1 MTIDN
6 QNEEFSQ
13 ERPDQRSLSIG
24 GNVDNSPI
32 VVGDRNTIHQGPTS
46 YYTTNVF
53 SPVNV
58 APVPSVPSQ
67 PLSKQEYRWR
77 QVLVDNVKHYWIEGV
92 LEKSLHNQALIEL
105 GLEERSKAV
114 TSPLSGIG
122 EFPDEPS
129 RAFPEGTQATE
140 IFDGLGAGRT
150 LLILG
155 EPGAGKTTTLLKLA
169 QSLLERIGD
178 DLSQP
183 IPVIL
188 NLSSWAK
195 KRQPIAEWLVQD
207 LYETF
212 QVSKALGKTWI
223 KEEQLVL
230 CLDGLDEVEAK
241 HRNACV
247 EALNQFI
254 QEHGRTEMV
263 VCSRINAYEALTE
276 RLRVRCAIYAQPL
289 TLSQIDRYIDQAG
302 EQLAA
307 LRTVFSRALEIKKLA
322 TSPLVLSIMSLAYK
336 GYSAGMVPD
345 IISDEK
351 FRQRLLDIYIER
363 MFQRRGKKH
372 NCTDEQAKY
381 WLSWMAQRMIQT
393 SQTVFFIESMQP
405 SWLQTRRQRL
415 RYRIES
421 ALFFLLSFSLID
433 GFISWL
439 ISELIYVL
447 TDDPRVLPTYG
458 LLVNELTGGLIFGLI
473 AGLTALTL
481 SEITPTGTLKWSA
494 KTAKKS
500 FYIGLLYGFVI
511 VPLASLLLDFVN
523 GLITGRRFDSINVSV
538 DMLINGFVLGLI
550 GGLIGGSISGL
561 IGGFRGST
569 IDDKVKP
576 NHGIWK
582 SAQNA
587 GIFTLISWLII
598 GLLIGV
604 PTGVL
609 SGRTDGTFFGQTA
622 GLLYGLSMGLSIGLT
637 IGLLC
642 GLIGGGSACLRH
654 FSLRVRLYRMSY
666 TPWNYARFL
675 DYATERL
682 FLQKVGGGYIFVHR
696 MLLEHFAQ
704 MELGGKG

>member
-1 MTIDN
+1 MTTEN
-6 QNEEFSQ
+6 QNEEPSQ

-24 GNVDNSPI
+24 GSVDNSPI
-32 VVGDRNTIHQGPTS
+32 VVGDRNTINQGPTS

-58 APVPSVPSQ
+58 APATSAPSQ

-114 TSPLSGIG
+114 TSPVSGVG

-129 RAFPEGTQATE
+129 RVLPEGTKATD

-212 QVSKALGKTWI
+212 QVSKALGKIWI
-223 KEEQLVL
+223 AEEQLVL

-263 VCSRINAYEALTE
+263 VCSRIKDYEALSE
-276 RLRVRCAIYAQPL
+276 RLRLRSAIYVQPL
-289 TLSQIDRYIDQAG
+289 TTEQVDHYLMQAG

-307 LRTVFSRALEIKKLA
+307 LRTVLNQNAEIKEFA
-322 TSPLVLSIMSLAYK
+322 RSPLILSVMSFAYQDDS
-336 GYSAGMVPD
+336 SASFPD
-345 IISDEK
+345 VGSAET
-351 FRQRLLDIYIER
+351 FQQRLFDTYIKR
-363 MFQRRGKKH
+363 MFQRRRTMCPYESEAAKH
-372 NCTDEQAKY
+372 
-381 WLSWMAQRMIQT
+381 WLVWIAQRMVSA
-393 SQTVFFIESMQP
+393 SQTVFFIENIQP
-405 SWLQTRRQRL
+405 SWLQTKTQRL
-415 RYRIES
+415 WYRLES
-421 ALFFLLSFSLID
+421 SLIL
-433 GFISWL
+433 GLVYGLSYGLIYGLSYGL
-439 ISELIYVL
+439 ISELSY
-447 TDDPRVLPTYG
+447 LPAMDSSYG
-458 LLVNELTGGLIFGLI
+458 LNTGLRTGLLGGLANGVG
-473 AGLTALTL
+473 AGLVATNLGNIAPVETL
-481 SEITPTGTLKWSA
+481 RWSWRN
-494 KTAKKS
+494 AKKN
-500 FYIGLLYGFVI
+500 FLHGLVIG
-511 VPLASLLLDFVN
+511 SL
-523 GLITGRRFDSINVSV
+523 
-538 DMLINGFVLGLI
+538 LGLI
-550 GGLIGGSISGL
+550 GGLIIGLIVGLVEEGLITGVGYMLGSGLLVAVTGGLCGGLTSGL
-561 IGGFRGST
+561 IGGLKGPGMHNKMR
-569 IDDKVKP
+569 P
-576 NHGIWK
+576 NQGIWK
-582 SAQNA
+582 SARNA
-587 GIFTLISWLII
+587 GIFTLII
-598 GLLIGV
+598 GLSAGFIGGQSV
-604 PTGVL
+604 GLLAVL
-609 SGRTDGTFFGQTA
+609 SFGLMA
-622 GLLYGLSMGLSIGLT
+622 GM
-637 IGLLC
+637 
-642 GLIGGGSACLRH
+642 IGGGSACLRH
-654 FSLRVRLYRMSY
+654 LSLRLMLYRLEY
-666 TPWNYARFL
+666 VPWNYARFL

-682 FLQKVGGGYIFVHR
+682 FLQKVGGGYIFIHR

-704 MELGGKG
+704 MELGGKL